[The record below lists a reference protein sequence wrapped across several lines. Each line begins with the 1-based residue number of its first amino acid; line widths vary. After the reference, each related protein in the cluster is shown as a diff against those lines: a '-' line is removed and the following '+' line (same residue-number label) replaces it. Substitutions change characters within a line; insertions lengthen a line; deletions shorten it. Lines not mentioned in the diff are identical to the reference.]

1 MEVEERQPDWEEGQ
15 EAQRV
20 EEEQVE
26 EEEEEKKEERVSK
39 SGKVLKPPVASR
51 AAVNKKLGLT
61 QSRRQAGSCTERAER
76 EVVGGGE
83 EVVEVESRRGEEV
96 PRKAKDGRQLCN
108 SGGGEGGEGVSD
120 GETVQGIR
128 LRGDVKTVV
137 QLDQSDQNQKSDV
150 QLATGNREK
159 RMEEEGGGGRGRS
172 KSGGDGAKGE
182 LGRGG
187 LSTLERV
194 SKVSSNRTTVTYWSE
209 QFL

>member
-20 EEEQVE
+20 EEEQV
-26 EEEEEKKEERVSK
+26 EEEEKKEERVSK

-61 QSRRQAGSCTERAER
+61 QSRRQAGSCTER
-76 EVVGGGE
+76 G
-83 EVVEVESRRGEEV
+83 VVEVESRRGEEV

>member
-76 EVVGGGE
+76 EVV
-83 EVVEVESRRGEEV
+83 EVESRRGEEV
-96 PRKAKDGRQLCN
+96 PRKTKDGRQLCN
-108 SGGGEGGEGVSD
+108 SGGGEGGEGVGD

-137 QLDQSDQNQKSDV
+137 QLDQSDQNQKSVV
-150 QLATGNREK
+150 QLATGSREK
-159 RMEEEGGGGRGRS
+159 RMEEEGGEGRGRS

>member
-1 MEVEERQPDWEEGQ
+1 M
-15 EAQRV
+15 
-20 EEEQVE
+20 
-26 EEEEEKKEERVSK
+26 
-39 SGKVLKPPVASR
+39 
-51 AAVNKKLGLT
+51 
-61 QSRRQAGSCTERAER
+61 
-76 EVVGGGE
+76 
-83 EVVEVESRRGEEV
+83 
-96 PRKAKDGRQLCN
+96 
-108 SGGGEGGEGVSD
+108 
-120 GETVQGIR
+120 QGIR

>member
-1 MEVEERQPDWEEGQ
+1 MEERQPDWEEGQ

-61 QSRRQAGSCTERAER
+61 QSRRQAGSCTER

-159 RMEEEGGGGRGRS
+159 RMEEEGGIGRR

>member
-76 EVVGGGE
+76 

-159 RMEEEGGGGRGRS
+159 RMEEEGGGGRS